1 MSTSTSVTRPTLRR
15 CMVKMNLH
23 LSHSTNSQALYG
35 KEDHN
40 CEDKIWFNPWIYRT
54 LTAAHCFQTQV
65 LILKSPSTDQFV
77 LCDFYCRF
85 SRLLQR
91 TIQGYFHEHLNNW
104 NHQNIDV
111 SKYIILKHTKLCK
124 IHAFLFFFTRIYKLQ
139 LLNEL
144 SLCWLSWI
152 N

>member
-15 CMVKMNLH
+15 CMVKKTTTAKTKSDSIH
-23 LSHSTNSQALYG
+23 EFTEH
-35 KEDHN
+35 
-40 CEDKIWFNPWIYRT
+40 

-111 SKYIILKHTKLCK
+111 SKYIVLKHTQLCK
-124 IHAFLFFFTRIYKLQ
+124 IHTFLFFFTRINKLQ

-144 SLCWLSWI
+144 SLRWLSGI